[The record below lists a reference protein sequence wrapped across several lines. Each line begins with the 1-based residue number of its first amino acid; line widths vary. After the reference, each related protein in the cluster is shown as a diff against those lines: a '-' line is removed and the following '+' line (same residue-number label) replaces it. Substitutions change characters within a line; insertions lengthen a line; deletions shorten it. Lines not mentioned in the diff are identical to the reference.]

1 MRNSRFYDYKAIK
14 QHVVIVFA
22 YVYLHLYYPLSRK
35 ENTACTTSDKRF
47 DI

>member
-1 MRNSRFYDYKAIK
+1 MCNSRFYGYKTIK

-35 ENTACTTSDKRF
+35 ENAARTTSDKQF
-47 DI
+47 NI

>member
-1 MRNSRFYDYKAIK
+1 MCNSRFYGYKTIK

-35 ENTACTTSDKRF
+35 ENTARTTSDKQF